1 MFVNYRIKS
10 ENIQLK
16 QERDRYVTEIAD
28 ISDVGKR
35 REQEFLRL
43 EEDMKKIGEELGK
56 ANAAKVINKSYFR
69 KSSRRN
75 RGLFRLIF
83 CN

>member
-1 MFVNYRIKS
+1 MLICVNYRYKS

-35 REQEFLRL
+35 RDQEFLRL
-43 EEDMKKIGEELGK
+43 EEGMKKIGEELGK
-56 ANAAKVINKSYFR
+56 ANAAKVIKY
-69 KSSRRN
+69 
-75 RGLFRLIF
+75 LTI
-83 CN
+83 